1 MDFTAA
7 ACELKV
13 KTIDLY
19 RFASR
24 NPSVLDDLC
33 GAELDRVAKSVAW
46 FDQALSGEHG
56 INVALDASKFVLK
69 NSPAARQVGWG
80 APDATINVVQVSR
93 FEQST
98 VKLLDGEVVKHPS
111 DDAADTPS

>member
-1 MDFTAA
+1 MDR
-7 ACELKV
+7 
-13 KTIDLY
+13 I
-19 RFASR
+19 S
-24 NPSVLDDLC
+24 
-33 GAELDRVAKSVAW
+33 KSVAW

-80 APDATINVVQVSR
+80 APDATVNVVQVSNR

-98 VKLLDGEVVKHPS
+98 VKLLDGEVVKLPS
-111 DDAADTPS
+111 DDATETPS